1 MRKNK
6 IEENKKE
13 RIVKKS
19 KNVENKKLQDCQKDK
34 NKLKEYVKKFVEQ
47 R

>member
-1 MRKNK
+1 MKELQEKN
-6 IEENKKE
+6 
-13 RIVKKS
+13 

>member
-1 MRKNK
+1 MKELQEKN
-6 IEENKKE
+6 
-13 RIVKKS
+13 

-34 NKLKEYVKKFVEQ
+34 NKLKKYVKKFVEQ